1 MTASFIF
8 SVSALYVA
16 CGHEI
21 GIHAVKTA
29 YDTREE
35 NFTVLIAAFSM
46 QREAR
51 TEALP
56 LTQSV
61 KDKLYF
67 IPQI

>member
-21 GIHAVKTA
+21 GIHTVKTA

-35 NFTVLIAAFSM
+35 QLHRDYRDVINTKGGTHGGVTINAISK
-46 QREAR
+46 R
-51 TEALP
+51 
-56 LTQSV
+56 
-61 KDKLYF
+61 
-67 IPQI
+67 

>member
-35 NFTVLIAAFSM
+35 QLHRAYRGVLNAKGGAHGGVTINAISK
-46 QREAR
+46 R
-51 TEALP
+51 
-56 LTQSV
+56 
-61 KDKLYF
+61 
-67 IPQI
+67 